1 MSSPPSE
8 DIKMSSPP
16 PPEDI
21 QMSSPEDE
29 ATDSDVKTFGSLLN
43 IPENSLVALAIDIRA
58 RRLNT
63 ASSSGRRIGRI
74 IGSRNLVHI
83 IQLDD
88 DFKLIIRVP
97 AADKDGLNQT
107 AAKAMESQKAT
118 LRLIAT
124 TTRGWVP
131 VPEVYEFDATKDNTI
146 GAPYICMRFLPG
158 LKVSEVW
165 KEASEDVRLKI
176 LTSVAQ
182 SMAQLKE
189 LRAHQIGSLQMDD
202 KWHVTTGPCYHYKQ
216 QEDGSTSTIESGGP
230 FDTIKSYLL
239 HYFQWPKNTA
249 GELDKGPEARAAISV
264 ISMALQKFHLH
275 HHEKEPSEKF
285 MFGLAPPG
293 FDSQNIMVDD
303 QGNLTGVLDWD
314 LVRVLPRCVGYIRYP
329 GWITRDWNPLA
340 SDSENWPDADEL
352 EREELERYRKHY
364 NQALGDALYRSKDW
378 KLNKNSHIWEAI
390 WIAALHSVH
399 RFKICCKLVKEVED
413 LYRRGTCDD
422 MNAARQIML
431 EIRNASSLADWT
443 EVREDLALFFA
454 SHQPY

>member
-1 MSSPPSE
+1 
-8 DIKMSSPP
+8 MSSPP
-16 PPEDI
+16 PPQEDV
-21 QMSSPEDE
+21 

-58 RRLNT
+58 RCLNT
-63 ASSSGRRIGRI
+63 TSSSGRRIGRI

-124 TTRGWVP
+124 TTRGFVP
-131 VPEVYEFDATKDNTI
+131 VPEVYEFDVTKDNTI

-182 SMAQLKE
+182 SMAQLKQ
-189 LRAHQIGSLQMDD
+189 LRAHQIGSLEMDD
-202 KWHVTTGPCYHYKQ
+202 KWHITTGPCYHYKQ

-230 FDTIKSYLL
+230 FDTIKSYLV
-239 HYFQWPKNTA
+239 HYLQWPKNTA
-249 GELDKGPEARAAISV
+249 GELDKGPEARAAIS
-264 ISMALQKFHLH
+264 
-275 HHEKEPSEKF
+275 F

-329 GWITRDWNPLA
+329 GWITRDWNPLT

-352 EREELERYRKHY
+352 GREELERYRKHY
-364 NQALGDALYRSKDW
+364 NQALGDALGRSKDW

-390 WIAALHSVH
+390 WIAALHSRH
-399 RFKICCKLVKEVED
+399 RFKICCKLVKEAPVQFD
-413 LYRRGTCDD
+413 
-422 MNAARQIML
+422 
-431 EIRNASSLADWT
+431 
-443 EVREDLALFFA
+443 
-454 SHQPY
+454 